1 MAGGVSGNFT
11 GLGRIKMKLFFEQ
24 KTLADYISKQ
34 LHNSFPFGSERRT
47 RNDVL
52 RILPA
57 ALERTE
63 HCFSKVKAKYF
74 QRNGEAFFSP
84 LMTDQ
89 YAMFLY
95 FLANTSFKE
104 GQDTILADRL
114 YGLNKMLHSI
124 DVYYQIEL
132 PRVFLFVHSV
142 GTVLGRAQYGEY
154 LAIYQGVTVGGNLK
168 DEYPVIGDHVSLFSN
183 CSVIG
188 RSVVGDNSMVAA
200 RSCLVDAEVPDGRI
214 VFGMSPNAG
223 CSPRKNNVTEFIC

>member
-1 MAGGVSGNFT
+1 MADGVFGDFAFPGG
-11 GLGRIKMKLFFEQ
+11 IKMKLFLDQ
-24 KTLADYISKQ
+24 QTLAGYISKQ
-34 LHNSFPFGSERRT
+34 LHNSFPLGSESRT
-47 RNDVL
+47 RRDIL

-74 QRNGEAFFSP
+74 QQNGEAFFSP
-84 LMTDQ
+84 LITDQ

-95 FLANTSFKE
+95 LLANASFKA
-104 GQDTILADRL
+104 GQDTVLADRL

-168 DEYPVIGDHVSLFSN
+168 DEYPRIGDHVSLFSN

-188 RSVVGDNSMVAA
+188 RSVIGDNSMVSA
-200 RSCLVDAEVPDGRI
+200 RACLVDTEVPSGQI
-214 VFGMSPNAG
+214 GFGMSPNTG
-223 CSPRKNNVTEFIC
+223 CSPRRNNVTEFIC